1 MPTMPDFR
9 GGFSTCSSVSDF
21 PLVLISASFLS
32 QGGYAERS
40 GSIHPGDELLSVDG
54 RDIGSIQ
61 DPAGTI

>member
-1 MPTMPDFR
+1 MAEKLEQVSTMAD
-9 GGFSTCSSVSDF
+9 SSFSDF
-21 PLVLISASFLS
+21 SLVLISAFFLS

-54 RDIGSIQ
+54 RDVGSIQ